1 MAKCVK
7 CKSDPIPAEQ
17 SDSCYKC
24 LCRQQDEQITEL
36 VKDNESKNAKI
47 LEARELIRKQAEQ
60 IRQMK
65 IAGKVISQRNAE
77 LQSDNKWLKREYAH
91 KEKVI
96 DDVWQKM
103 HYLESREYQECKVFV
118 DHVKN
123 HLSPNQFV
131 VCKICN
137 KTINEIWQQAL
148 AAPPQKGD
156 SDE

>member
-7 CKSDPIPAEQ
+7 CKSAPIPAEQ

-60 IRQMK
+60 IAAYEEAIAENEITTADQQGTLDGLQAENQRLKEALEK
-65 IAGKVISQRNAE
+65 IDNEWFITGSQR
-77 LQSDNKWLKREYAH
+77 KF
-91 KEKVI
+91 I
-96 DDVWQKM
+96 
-103 HYLESREYQECKVFV
+103 
-118 DHVKN
+118 
-123 HLSPNQFV
+123 
-131 VCKICN
+131 I
-137 KTINEIWQQAL
+137 QAL
-148 AAPPQKGD
+148 AAQPQGG